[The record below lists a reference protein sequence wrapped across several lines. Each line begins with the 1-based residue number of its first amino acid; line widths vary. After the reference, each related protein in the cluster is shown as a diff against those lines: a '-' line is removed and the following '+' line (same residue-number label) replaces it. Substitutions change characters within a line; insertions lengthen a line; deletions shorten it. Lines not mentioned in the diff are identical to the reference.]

1 MATPNIIFNIRYRYT
16 QYAQKRLSF
25 EEQKNRINTKDAFEY
40 YDRDEA
46 CDKSISTSEAFDY
59 YDYRMG
65 SQGGFN
71 EDGDIGAKGSQ
82 ELADKYKPEVLYQC
96 VCTFKKDFAIENNII
111 QKENMKK
118 LIRKS
123 MNPIL
128 KQMGFDPN
136 NIVWAA
142 FYHTNTAH
150 PHCHIS
156 FYEKEQT
163 YKLHRIPKSKIER
176 VRQEQGGLRKNGVGS
191 MGDLFDGVLQPKSPE
206 MAVIIKENNAEKRN
220 SMYKEYINKI
230 KLKSRNGLKAKIE
243 RNIEKQK
250 EIIFKEINNR
260 LEEINSDLKR
270 AEKAY
275 IEVLTIDKNNRKE
288 LEEIQAKNQ
297 YQYEI
302 YNVLKDEINN

>member
-1 MATPNIIFNIRYRYT
+1 MCCVGNCSNCCVGNCGDCGNKAAMELKAKHEKEVANELAEMRR
-16 QYAQKRLSF
+16 
-25 EEQKNRINTKDAFEY
+25 EQKKE
-40 YDRDEA
+40 
-46 CDKSISTSEAFDY
+46 
-59 YDYRMG
+59 G
-65 SQGGFN
+65 
-71 EDGDIGAKGSQ
+71 
-82 ELADKYKPEVLYQC
+82 EVLEKDLLKYAEGAYVELLQ
-96 VCTFKKDFAIENNII
+96 VLELVNKKDFNG
-111 QKENMKK
+111 KK
-118 LIRKS
+118 L
-123 MNPIL
+123 
-128 KQMGFDPN
+128 
-136 NIVWAA
+136 NI
-142 FYHTNTAH
+142 N
-150 PHCHIS
+150 
-156 FYEKEQT
+156 
-163 YKLHRIPKSKIER
+163 IER
-176 VRQEQGGLRKNGVGS
+176 LRQEQENLRKNVVGS
-191 MGDLFDGVLQPKSPE
+191 MGNLFDELLQPKSPE